1 MTLLRT
7 IELVTSLTLFLP
19 VSIEVMEVSKM

>member
-7 IELVTSLTLFLP
+7 IELVTSLTLSLP
-19 VSIEVMEVSKM
+19 VSIEAMEVSKM